1 MTKFIKQIEN
11 YNKGILQLL
20 FKLFVRN
27 EAINP
32 PINFSIIDTIL
43 LLRTDRIGDMAVSI
57 PLIRLL
63 KKRFPNLSIYIF
75 ASKINAPLIADD
87 PDISGVFIKKK
98 NIFSILNQLLKIRN
112 KKIDLSLNL
121 NLNKSLTNA
130 ILSHFAVP
138 NGIKVASA
146 YNDEFSNFYNC
157 LIEIKRNNEI
167 PMALLLLKF
176 LELFDIQESN
186 SSFKVALSLSST
198 SIKRANDLLEKVEL
212 GDTKFII
219 FNISSSHE
227 NRNTTDEF
235 VIELLRRLF
244 NRTAE
249 PILLISDIAQQ
260 KRLHTIRRS
269 IQNNK
274 LKVLPAVDLQTLT
287 AVISKSEITITPD
300 TAIVHIACGVNIPV
314 AAFYTREEQFYNE
327 WQPIGVK
334 SVSIFAEGNSHV
346 SEIDPLKALEKIM
359 QLYGEISVN
368 E

>member
-1 MTKFIKQIEN
+1 MTKFIKHLEN
-11 YNKGILQLL
+11 YNKGLLQLL

-27 EAINP
+27 ELINP
-32 PINFSIIDTIL
+32 PIYSSNIDKIL

-63 KKRFPNLSIYIF
+63 KKRIPNLSIYIF

-87 PDISGVFIKKK
+87 PDISGVFIKQK
-98 NIFSILNQLLKIRN
+98 NIFSILNQLLKIR
-112 KKIDLSLNL
+112 KKGIDLSLNL

-138 NGIKVASA
+138 KGIKVASA
-146 YNDEFSNFYNC
+146 YNDKYSNFYNC

-176 LELFDIQESN
+176 LEMLNIHEIKSANNFALYL
-186 SSFKVALSLSST
+186 SSFTNNIANELL
-198 SIKRANDLLEKVEL
+198 KRVKLRNK
-212 GDTKFII
+212 KFII

-235 VIELLRRLF
+235 VIELLRGLF
-244 NRTAE
+244 KRISE

-260 KRLHTIRRS
+260 KRLHKIRQS
-269 IQNNK
+269 IQNIR
-274 LKVLPAVDLQTLT
+274 LKILPAMDLQTLT

-327 WQPIGVK
+327 WQPVGVR
-334 SVSIFAEGNSHV
+334 SVSIFAKGNSHV
-346 SEIDPLKALEKIM
+346 SQIDPLKALEKIM
-359 QLYGEISVN
+359 QLYGEISAN